1 MVDIMSDREPLH
13 LWPLAKGFVI
23 PFIPL
28 ILGILY
34 AVNVRGRAGLEV
46 FVLSLFSTP
55 LLAIGLLIYEVFNKQ
70 RSMMYG
76 TIAAILVMMLIV
88 SGDL

>member
-1 MVDIMSDREPLH
+1 MSDREPLH

-34 AVNVRGRAGLEV
+34 VTNTRGGEGLEV
-46 FVLSLFSTP
+46 FLLSLFATP
-55 LLAIGLLIYEVFNKQ
+55 LLAIGLLVYEVFNEQ

-76 TIAAILVMMLIV
+76 TIAAIIFMMLFIL
-88 SGDL
+88 GDH

>member
-1 MVDIMSDREPLH
+1 MLNKEPLH
-13 LWPLAKGFVI
+13 LWPMAKGFVI

-34 AVNVRGRAGLEV
+34 AVNARGRAGLEV
-46 FVLSLFSTP
+46 FLLSLFATP
-55 LLAIGLLIYEVFNKQ
+55 LIAIGLLVYEVFNEQ

-76 TIAAILVMMLIV
+76 TIAAILFMMLII

>member
-1 MVDIMSDREPLH
+1 MSDREPLH

-34 AVNVRGRAGLEV
+34 AVNARGGEGLEI
-46 FVLSLFSTP
+46 FLLSLFATP
-55 LLAIGLLIYEVFNKQ
+55 LIAIGLLVYEVFNEQ

-76 TIAAILVMMLIV
+76 TIAAILFMMLIIY
-88 SGDL
+88 GDL

>member
-1 MVDIMSDREPLH
+1 MSDRDPLH
-13 LWPLAKGFVI
+13 LWPLAKGFLI

-28 ILGILY
+28 IFGILY
-34 AVNVRGRAGLEV
+34 AVNVEGRAGLEV
-46 FVLSLFSTP
+46 FVLSLFSAP

-76 TIAAILVMMLIV
+76 TIAAILLMMLFI

>member
-1 MVDIMSDREPLH
+1 MSNKEPLH
-13 LWPLAKGFVI
+13 LWPMAKGFVL

-34 AVNVRGRAGLEV
+34 AVNARGGEGLGV
-46 FVLSLFSTP
+46 FLLLLFSTP
-55 LLAIGLLIYEVFNKQ
+55 LIAIGLLVYEVFNEQ

-76 TIAAILVMMLIV
+76 TIAAILVMMLII
-88 SGDL
+88 SGDI

>member
-1 MVDIMSDREPLH
+1 MSNKEPLH

-34 AVNVRGRAGLEV
+34 AVNARGGEGLGV
-46 FVLSLFSTP
+46 FLLLLFSTP
-55 LLAIGLLIYEVFNKQ
+55 LIAIGLLVYEVFNEK

-76 TIAAILVMMLIV
+76 TIAAILFMMLFI

>member
-1 MVDIMSDREPLH
+1 MSDREPLH

-23 PFIPL
+23 PFMPL

-34 AVNVRGRAGLEV
+34 VANTRGGEGLEV
-46 FVLSLFSTP
+46 FLLSLFATP
-55 LLAIGLLIYEVFNKQ
+55 LLAIGLLVYEVFNEQ

-76 TIAAILVMMLIV
+76 TIAAILFMMLII

>member
-1 MVDIMSDREPLH
+1 MSDRVPLH

-28 ILGILY
+28 ILGTLY
-34 AVNVRGRAGLEV
+34 AINADAGAGLEV
-46 FVLSLFSTP
+46 FVFSLFATP
-55 LLAIGLLIYEVFNKQ
+55 LLAIGLLVYEVFNKQ

-76 TIAAILVMMLIV
+76 TIVAILFMMLLI

>member
-1 MVDIMSDREPLH
+1 MSDREPLH

-28 ILGILY
+28 ILGFLY
-34 AVNVRGRAGLEV
+34 AVNARGGKGLEV
-46 FVLSLFSTP
+46 FVLSLFATP
-55 LLAIGLLIYEVFNKQ
+55 LLAIGLLVYEVFNEK

-76 TIAAILVMMLIV
+76 TIAAILFMMLII

>member
-1 MVDIMSDREPLH
+1 M
-13 LWPLAKGFVI
+13 AKGFVI

-34 AVNVRGRAGLEV
+34 VANTRGSEGLEV
-46 FVLSLFSTP
+46 FLLSLFATP
-55 LLAIGLLIYEVFNKQ
+55 LIAIGLLVYEVFNEQ

-76 TIAAILVMMLIV
+76 TIAAILFMMLII

>member
-1 MVDIMSDREPLH
+1 MVDIISDRVPLH

-28 ILGILY
+28 ILGTLY
-34 AVNVRGRAGLEV
+34 AVNADAGAGLEV
-46 FVLSLFSTP
+46 FLFSLFATP
-55 LLAIGLLIYEVFNKQ
+55 LLAIGLLVYEVFNKQ
-70 RSMMYG
+70 KSMMYG
-76 TIAAILVMMLIV
+76 TIAAILFMVLLI

>member
-1 MVDIMSDREPLH
+1 MSDREPLH
-13 LWPLAKGFVI
+13 LWPMAKGFVI

-34 AVNVRGRAGLEV
+34 AVNARGGEGLGV
-46 FVLSLFSTP
+46 FLLLLFSTP
-55 LLAIGLLIYEVFNKQ
+55 LIAIGLLVYEVFNEQ

-76 TIAAILVMMLIV
+76 TIAAILVMMLII

>member
-1 MVDIMSDREPLH
+1 MSDREPLH

-28 ILGILY
+28 ILGGLY
-34 AVNVRGRAGLEV
+34 AVNAGVGAGLEV
-46 FVLSLFSTP
+46 FVFSLFITP
-55 LLAIGLLIYEVFNKQ
+55 LIAIGLLVYEVFNEQ

-76 TIAAILVMMLIV
+76 TITAILVMMLLL

>member
-1 MVDIMSDREPLH
+1 MSNKEPLH

-34 AVNVRGRAGLEV
+34 AVNARGGDGLEI

-55 LLAIGLLIYEVFNKQ
+55 LLAIGLLVYEVFNEQ

-76 TIAAILVMMLIV
+76 TIAAIILMMLLFSEGTQI
-88 SGDL
+88 

>member
-1 MVDIMSDREPLH
+1 MSDREPLH

-23 PFIPL
+23 LFIPL
-28 ILGILY
+28 IFGILY
-34 AVNVRGRAGLEV
+34 AVNADAGAGLEV
-46 FVLSLFSTP
+46 FLFSLFATP
-55 LLAIGLLIYEVFNKQ
+55 LVAIGLLVYEVFNKQ

-76 TIAAILVMMLIV
+76 TIAAILFMMLLV

>member
-1 MVDIMSDREPLH
+1 MSNKEPLH
-13 LWPLAKGFVI
+13 LWPMAKGFVL

-34 AVNVRGRAGLEV
+34 VVNAGPGAGLEV
-46 FVLSLFSTP
+46 FVFSLFATP
-55 LLAIGLLIYEVFNKQ
+55 LLAIGLLVYEVFNEQ

-76 TIAAILVMMLIV
+76 TIAAILVMMLII
-88 SGDL
+88 SGDI

>member
-1 MVDIMSDREPLH
+1 MSNKEPLH
-13 LWPLAKGFVI
+13 LWPMAKGFVI

-34 AVNVRGRAGLEV
+34 AVNARGSEGLGV
-46 FVLSLFSTP
+46 FLLLLFATP
-55 LLAIGLLIYEVFNKQ
+55 LIAIGLLVYEVFNEQ

-76 TIAAILVMMLIV
+76 TIAAILVMMLII
-88 SGDL
+88 SGDI

>member
-1 MVDIMSDREPLH
+1 M
-13 LWPLAKGFVI
+13 WPLAKGFVI

-28 ILGILY
+28 IFGSLY
-34 AVNVRGRAGLEV
+34 AVNADAGAGLEV

-55 LLAIGLLIYEVFNKQ
+55 LIAIGLLIYEVFNEQ

-76 TIAAILVMMLIV
+76 TIAAILLMMLVI

>member
-1 MVDIMSDREPLH
+1 MSDREPLH

-34 AVNVRGRAGLEV
+34 AVNARGGEGLEV
-46 FVLSLFSTP
+46 FLLSLFATP
-55 LLAIGLLIYEVFNKQ
+55 LLAIGLLVYEVFNEK

-76 TIAAILVMMLIV
+76 TIAAILFMMLII

>member
-1 MVDIMSDREPLH
+1 MSDREPLH
-13 LWPLAKGFVI
+13 LWPLAKGFLI

-34 AVNVRGRAGLEV
+34 AVNARGRTGLEV
-46 FVLSLFSTP
+46 FVLSLFITP
-55 LLAIGLLIYEVFNKQ
+55 LIAIGLLVYEVFNKQ

>member
-1 MVDIMSDREPLH
+1 MSNKEPLH
-13 LWPLAKGFVI
+13 LWPIAKGFLI

-28 ILGILY
+28 ILGFLY
-34 AVNVRGRAGLEV
+34 AVNARGSEGLEV
-46 FVLSLFSTP
+46 FLLSLFATP
-55 LLAIGLLIYEVFNKQ
+55 VLAIGLLVYEVFKEK

-76 TIAAILVMMLIV
+76 TIAAILFMMLII

>member
-1 MVDIMSDREPLH
+1 MTDRVPLY
-13 LWPLAKGFVI
+13 LWPFAKGFVI

-28 ILGILY
+28 IFGILY
-34 AVNVRGRAGLEV
+34 AVNADAGAGLEV
-46 FVLSLFSTP
+46 FLFSLFATP
-55 LLAIGLLIYEVFNKQ
+55 LVANGLLVYEVFNKQ

-76 TIAAILVMMLIV
+76 TIAAILFMMLLI

>member
-1 MVDIMSDREPLH
+1 VSDREPLH

-28 ILGILY
+28 ILGSLY
-34 AVNVRGRAGLEV
+34 AVNAGVGAGLEV
-46 FVLSLFSTP
+46 FVFSLFITP
-55 LLAIGLLIYEVFNKQ
+55 LIAIGLLVYEVFNEQ

-76 TIAAILVMMLIV
+76 TITAILVMMLLL

>member
-1 MVDIMSDREPLH
+1 MSDRDPLH
-13 LWPLAKGFVI
+13 LWPLAKGFLI

-28 ILGILY
+28 IFGILY
-34 AVNVRGRAGLEV
+34 AVNVEGRAGLEV
-46 FVLSLFSTP
+46 FVVSLFSTP

-76 TIAAILVMMLIV
+76 TIAAILLMMLVI

>member
-1 MVDIMSDREPLH
+1 MSDREPLH
-13 LWPLAKGFVI
+13 PWPLAKGFVI

-46 FVLSLFSTP
+46 FVLSLFTTP

>member
-1 MVDIMSDREPLH
+1 MSDRDPLH
-13 LWPLAKGFVI
+13 LWPLAKGFLI

-28 ILGILY
+28 IFGILY
-34 AVNVRGRAGLEV
+34 AVNVEGRAGLEV

-76 TIAAILVMMLIV
+76 TIAAILLMMLVI

>member
-1 MVDIMSDREPLH
+1 MSNKEPLH
-13 LWPLAKGFVI
+13 LWPIAKGFVI

-34 AVNVRGRAGLEV
+34 AVNADAGAGLEV
-46 FVLSLFSTP
+46 FLLSLFATP
-55 LLAIGLLIYEVFNKQ
+55 LIAIGLLVYEVFNEK

-76 TIAAILVMMLIV
+76 TIAAILFMMLIV